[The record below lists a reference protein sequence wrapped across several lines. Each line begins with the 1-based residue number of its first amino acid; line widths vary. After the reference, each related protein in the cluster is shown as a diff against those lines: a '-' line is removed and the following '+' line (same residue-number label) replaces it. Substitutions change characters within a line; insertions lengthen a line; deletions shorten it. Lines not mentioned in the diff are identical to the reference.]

1 MTSLQTRQ
9 TGIVGCHQNE
19 SWQNGGWCIPTSNF
33 TTSPG
38 TNYLRALTCR
48 PVVWGSV
55 TLVILQ
61 SSCIINVIMLWPHK
75 QLDNSMVSFRHKP
88 TWVLHFSNYI
98 IYVVPF
104 PGTWPCTFLC
114 THFSSPALHQKLC
127 FAYLEECPGLTFN
140 YHIDWRPN
148 NRGVQTV
155 SHGADMVNHSIVNCV
170 AETKPEADAFARA
183 RYAADAA
190 SIARGHPTALLRPRE
205 CATPCPWGV
214 PVRSPTLS
222 VSPSQGNLVHSLY

>member
-1 MTSLQTRQ
+1 MVSLILWNMYFVLFSDLFADKANVSCRLPPRWALTEL
-9 TGIVGCHQNE
+9 GLVH
-19 SWQNGGWCIPTSNF
+19 PTSNL

-48 PVVWGSV
+48 PLGSV
-55 TLVILQ
+55 TL
-61 SSCIINVIMLWPHK
+61 
-75 QLDNSMVSFRHKP
+75 P
-88 TWVLHFSNYI
+88 TERSYWGTSQPECYTFSNYTI
-98 IYVVPF
+98 VVPF
-104 PGTWPCTFLC
+104 PRTWPCTFLC

-155 SHGADMVNHSIVNCV
+155 SHGADMVNHRIVKRV

-183 RYAADAA
+183 R
-190 SIARGHPTALLRPRE
+190 
-205 CATPCPWGV
+205 
-214 PVRSPTLS
+214 
-222 VSPSQGNLVHSLY
+222 